1 MKIAFFSTKKYDEDS
16 FQSLENTKNHEFNF
30 LDPRL
35 DQTTASL
42 AAGHEAVCIFVNDE
56 ANAEVL
62 DMLAENGVKYIG
74 LRCAGFNNVDLKKA
88 KELGISVVRVP
99 AYSPE
104 AVAEFAVGMILVL
117 VRKYHKAFNRVR
129 EGNFVLDGLVGIN
142 LYQKTVGLIGTGNI
156 GILVG
161 KILARGFSANVIAF
175 DPKRNEEAAKE
186 NGIKYVDTL
195 DELLGTS
202 DIISLHCPLMNSTRH
217 IINDDNLKK
226 TKKGVILVNT
236 SRGGLVDTD
245 ALIRALKSGH
255 LGAVGL
261 DVYERESEFF
271 FKDSST
277 QVIQDDVLSRLLTFY
292 NVFVSGHQAFLTEEA
307 LRAIA
312 QTTLNNLEELEA
324 GKECKNTVKP

>member
-99 AYSPE
+99 AYSPD

-236 SRGGLVDTD
+236 SRCGLVDTD

>member
-16 FQSLENTKNHEFNF
+16 FQSLKNTKNHEFNF

-161 KILARGFSANVIAF
+161 KILACGFSANVIAF

-195 DELLGTS
+195 DELLGAS